1 MVNVRKRIL
10 VSATLAAFAG
20 AIPCLAQDVFNSI
33 SQEVQAVF
41 ENSKGAVA
49 RIRGDDRHGRCVG
62 SGFFIDPN
70 GTLYTAYAVGGE
82 SDNITVEVGDRK
94 YPATR
99 LVADQRSGIAIL
111 KIEGSTPFLPIGSSK
126 TVKVAS
132 PVVAIGYPM
141 DLGVSPSFGM
151 VGGFD
156 LKYLNRYFSTTHI
169 RANVPVQR
177 GEGGA
182 PLLNTQG
189 QVVGI
194 LVSGLDSGA
203 ACFVLP
209 IEAAEK
215 IRNDYVRYGEVRHGF
230 LGITIAR
237 NTVIDS
243 TSQPRVEVLDV
254 EGPATSAG
262 LKKGDYIVKV
272 GQVQMQHPE
281 DFLDASFFLTA
292 GDSVPVEICRDN
304 QSQTINVTA
313 VDHPAGD
320 KTRQP
325 PFQRLTMEPAGE
337 SLRLNG
343 SN

>member
-1 MVNVRKRIL
+1 MVKVKKRIL
-10 VSATLAAFAG
+10 VSATLAVLVG
-20 AIPCLAQDVFNSI
+20 VLPCVAQDVFSSI
-33 SQEVQAVF
+33 SQEVQTVF

-49 RIRGDDRHGRCVG
+49 RVRGDDRHGRCVG

-111 KIEGSTPFLPIGSSK
+111 KIEGSTPFLPIGSSRNLNI
-126 TVKVAS
+126 AS

-156 LKYLNRYFSTTHI
+156 LKYLNRYFGTTHI

-194 LVSGLDSGA
+194 LVSGLDNGA

-215 IRNDYVRYGEVRHGF
+215 IREDYVRYGEVRHGF

-237 NTVIDS
+237 NTSIDPAAR
-243 TSQPRVEVLDV
+243 PRVEVLDV
-254 EGPATSAG
+254 DGPAVDAG
-262 LKKGDYIVKV
+262 LKKGDFVVKV
-272 GQVQMQHPE
+272 GQIQMRQPE
-281 DFLDASFFLTA
+281 DFVDASFFLTA
-292 GDSVPVEICRDN
+292 GESVPVEIFRN
-304 QSQTINVTA
+304 NELQTINVIA
-313 VDHPAGD
+313 VDHPASE
-320 KTRQP
+320 KNRP
-325 PFQRLTMEPAGE
+325 SPFQRLTMEPAGE

>member
-1 MVNVRKRIL
+1 MVKVKKRIL
-10 VSATLAAFAG
+10 VSATLAVLVG
-20 AIPCLAQDVFNSI
+20 VLPCVAQDVFSSI
-33 SQEVQAVF
+33 SQEVQTVF

-111 KIEGSTPFLPIGSSK
+111 KIEGSTPFLPIGSSRNLN
-126 TVKVAS
+126 VAS

-156 LKYLNRYFSTTHI
+156 LKYLNRYFGTTHI

-194 LVSGLDSGA
+194 LVSGLDNGA

-215 IRNDYVRYGEVRHGF
+215 IREDYVRYGEVRHGF

-237 NTVIDS
+237 NTSIDPAAR
-243 TSQPRVEVLDV
+243 PRVEVLDV
-254 EGPATSAG
+254 DGPAVDAG
-262 LKKGDYIVKV
+262 LKKGDFVVKV
-272 GQVQMQHPE
+272 GQIQMRQPE
-281 DFLDASFFLTA
+281 DFVDASFFLTA
-292 GDSVPVEICRDN
+292 GESVPVEIFRN
-304 QSQTINVTA
+304 NELQTINVIA
-313 VDHPAGD
+313 VDHPASE
-320 KTRQP
+320 KNRP
-325 PFQRLTMEPAGE
+325 SPFQRLTMEPAGE

>member
-1 MVNVRKRIL
+1 MVKVRKRIL

-20 AIPCLAQDVFNSI
+20 AFPCSAQDVFSTI

-49 RIRGDDRHGRCVG
+49 RVRGDDRHGRCVG

-82 SDNITVEVGDRK
+82 SDNITVEVGDKR

-99 LVADQRSGIAIL
+99 LIADQRSGIAIL

-126 TVKVAS
+126 GLKVAS
-132 PVVAIGYPM
+132 PIVAIGYPM

-156 LKYLNRYFSTTHI
+156 LKYLNRYFGTTHI

-194 LVSGLDSGA
+194 LISGLDSGA

-215 IRNDYVRYGEVRHGF
+215 IRGDYVRYGEVRHGF
-230 LGITIAR
+230 LGVTISR
-237 NTVIDS
+237 HTVVDS
-243 TSQPRVEVLDV
+243 TSQPRVQVLDV
-254 EGPATSAG
+254 DGPAVDAG
-262 LKKGDYIVKV
+262 LRKGDYVLKV
-272 GQVQMQHPE
+272 GQVEMQRPE

-292 GDSVPVEICRDN
+292 GESVPVEVFRDN
-304 QSQTINVTA
+304 RLHTIHVTA
-313 VDHPAGD
+313 VDHPASD
-320 KTRQP
+320 KTRQS
-325 PFQRLTMEPAGE
+325 PFQRLTMEPVGE